1 MASDTAPAA
10 VPGPENAPQ
19 STAPAAPTHSG
30 TQQPGGLAGL
40 LAAVEPTRPPA
51 GFTLNPTTG
60 EGAASGQQEVH
71 GTSADFQNGDPT
83 QAAGGKQQ
91 STAGGSGNGRQ
102 ETSVV
107 RAWLLAGAER
117 WKKGADARN
126 KRLDIQKARAQALQV
141 KETRTVSVNRSSGA
155 SSGKPSG
162 GTGGK
167 SDGGKSL
174 SSKSGGGSPKGSKN
188 ASGPQSKGPQSAGA
202 GGSGGAG
209 RGGKE
214 SGSQPGAGRAKGPGG
229 SDGQGGRGRG
239 GGGKPSSG
247 DGKDH
252 SSRRVPHNSAGA
264 SKDKPGG
271 QTTSPSHSKT
281 SGSSGSASAGSGTG
295 PGKGKK
301 PDGGTGKPQTTETCG
316 DGSGIST
323 AKGKTTKS
331 GAGPANGSDGT
342 KTSTDGRDGTKP
354 AGKQDQPG
362 KGSGRTDPAG
372 KGGPAAGTS
381 GDTDPTKNSTRTGK
395 DGTPAPTGKPKLD
408 TQKPGQPAGQ
418 TKPDTDPTTAKDPKK
433 PRPATGTGGAPGTS
447 PGRAPGSGIDLKA
460 SREAGYRDGTRAAT
474 VTAHVEAWRD
484 GVRDGYRDKKE
495 DATREK
501 QRLDQAHDQYKAR
514 PQPDKDQPVTVP
526 ASSADYQPPVPPKP
540 DHVPGPQPI
549 QVTGT
554 DATHIHLAGGD
565 RPHIKHGEV
574 RTLRRFQQTLEAKN
588 DRMTQVAE
596 ATRTLEA
603 HAREQAK
610 QITELLEQ
618 ARGSEG
624 GDKLVTALTRLA
636 ETADVQTG
644 KAAEVHKRGIRAA
657 EACKTLSS
665 NTETR
670 YGGIYKAV
678 VDSPDGAAK
687 MSYYQEMSHA

>member
-10 VPGPENAPQ
+10 VPGPENAPH

-30 TQQPGGLAGL
+30 PQQPGGLAGL

-51 GFTLNPTTG
+51 AFTLNPTTG
-60 EGAASGQQEVH
+60 EGAASGQHEVH
-71 GTSADFQNGDPT
+71 GTSADFQNGDPA
-83 QAAGGKQQ
+83 QNAGGKQQ
-91 STAGGSGNGRQ
+91 NTASGSGNTRQ

-141 KETRTVSVNRSSGA
+141 KETRTVSVNRSSDGTI
-155 SSGKPSG
+155 GKTTG
-162 GTGGK
+162 GSGGK

-174 SSKSGGGSPKGSKN
+174 SNKSGGGAPKGPKN
-188 ASGPQSKGPQSAGA
+188 ASGPQPKGPHSAGAGA

-209 RGGKE
+209 RGSKE
-214 SGSQPGAGRAKGPGG
+214 QGSQPGTGRTKGPGG
-229 SDGQGGRGRG
+229 SDSQGGRGGR
-239 GGGKPSSG
+239 GGGKPSGG
-247 DGKDH
+247 DGKNH
-252 SSRRVPHNSAGA
+252 SSRRSPHNSAGA

-281 SGSSGSASAGSGTG
+281 SGPSISAGAGSGTG

-301 PDGGTGKPQTTETCG
+301 TSGGAGKPQTTETCG

-323 AKGKTTKS
+323 SKGKPTKS
-331 GAGPANGSDGT
+331 GTGPATGADGT
-342 KTSTDGRDGTKP
+342 KTSTNGRDGTRP

-362 KGSGRTDPAG
+362 KGSGRIDPAG
-372 KGGPAAGTS
+372 KGGPAAGAS
-381 GDTDPTKNSTRTGK
+381 GDTDPAKNSTPTGK
-395 DGTPAPTGKPKLD
+395 DGSPPPTDKPK
-408 TQKPGQPAGQ
+408 PGTP
-418 TKPDTDPTTAKDPKK
+418 KPDTGPTAAKDPKK
-433 PRPATGTGGAPGTS
+433 PAPGTGTPGTS

-501 QRLDQAHDQYKAR
+501 QRLDKAHDQYKAR

-526 ASSADYQPPVPPKP
+526 ASSADYQPTTPPKP
-540 DHVPGPQPI
+540 DHAPGPQPI

-574 RTLRRFQQTLEAKN
+574 RTLRRFQQTLDAKT

-610 QITELLEQ
+610 QITQLLDQ
-618 ARGSEG
+618 ARSTEG

-644 KAAEVHKRGIRAA
+644 KAAEVHKRGVRAA
-657 EACKTLSS
+657 EACKTLHA

>member
-1 MASDTAPAA
+1 M
-10 VPGPENAPQ
+10 
-19 STAPAAPTHSG
+19 
-30 TQQPGGLAGL
+30 
-40 LAAVEPTRPPA
+40 
-51 GFTLNPTTG
+51 
-60 EGAASGQQEVH
+60 
-71 GTSADFQNGDPT
+71 
-83 QAAGGKQQ
+83 
-91 STAGGSGNGRQ
+91 
-102 ETSVV
+102 
-107 RAWLLAGAER
+107 
-117 WKKGADARN
+117 
-126 KRLDIQKARAQALQV
+126 
-141 KETRTVSVNRSSGA
+141 NRSSGA

-174 SSKSGGGSPKGSKN
+174 SSKSGGGAPKGPKN
-188 ASGPQSKGPQSAGA
+188 ASGPQPKGPHSAGSGA

-209 RGGKE
+209 QGSKE
-214 SGSQPGAGRAKGPGG
+214 PGSQPGTGRTKGPGG
-229 SDGQGGRGRG
+229 SDSQGGRGGR
-239 GGGKPSSG
+239 GGGKPSNG

-252 SSRRVPHNSAGA
+252 SSRRGPHNSAGA
-264 SKDKPGG
+264 SKDKPGR

-281 SGSSGSASAGSGTG
+281 SGSSGSAGAGSGTGMG

-301 PDGGTGKPQTTETCG
+301 PDGGTGKQQTTETCG

-331 GAGPANGSDGT
+331 GTGPATGADGT
-342 KTSTDGRDGTKP
+342 KTSTDGRDGTKS
-354 AGKQDQPG
+354 AGKQGQPG

-372 KGGPAAGTS
+372 KGGPAAGSS
-381 GDTDPTKNSTRTGK
+381 GDTDQGKNSTRTGK
-395 DGTPAPTGKPKLD
+395 DGSPAPTGEPKPD
-408 TQKPGQPAGQ
+408 TQKPGAPKSGQPAGQ
-418 TKPDTDPTTAKDPKK
+418 TKPDTGQA
-433 PRPATGTGGAPGTS
+433 PA
-447 PGRAPGSGIDLKA
+447 SGIDLKA

-501 QRLDQAHDQYKAR
+501 QRLDHAHDQYKAR

-526 ASSADYQPPVPPKP
+526 ASSADYQPTVPPKP
-540 DHVPGPQPI
+540 DHAPGPQPI
-549 QVTGT
+549 EVTGA

-574 RTLRRFQQTLEAKN
+574 RTLRRFQQTLDAKN

-610 QITELLEQ
+610 QITQLLEQ
-618 ARGSEG
+618 ARSTEG